1 MDEVK
6 RTQALARMAFVLS
19 IGALMLGFIAV
30 LLSWIAPDE
39 SSKGVP
45 LLLLAPGVILL
56 VAAVLLIVKAFR
68 SDPNVWEQTYR
79 SCAKALKIIAVIAFV
94 VIAVLVI
101 VFIVKHSSAL
111 QLILVAL
118 IGVQAPV
125 ALLATSRHM
134 TRACNT

>member
-6 RTQALARMAFVLS
+6 RTQALARMAFALS

-39 SSKGVP
+39 NSKGVP
-45 LLLLAPGVILL
+45 LLLLAPGAILL
-56 VAAVLLIVKAFR
+56 VTAVLLIVKAFR
-68 SDPNVWEQTYR
+68 SDPNTWEQTYR
-79 SCAKALKIIAVIAFV
+79 SCAKTLKIIAVIAFV
-94 VIAVLVI
+94 LIAALVI
-101 VFIVKHSSAL
+101 VFMVKHNSAL

-118 IGVQAPV
+118 IGVQSPV

-134 TRACNT
+134 KRAISG